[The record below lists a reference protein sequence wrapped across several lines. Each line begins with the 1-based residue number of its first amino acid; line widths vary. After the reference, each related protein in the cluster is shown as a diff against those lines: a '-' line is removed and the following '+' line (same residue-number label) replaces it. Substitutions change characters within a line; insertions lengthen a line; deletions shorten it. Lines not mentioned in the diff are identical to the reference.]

1 LENNILKNKFFI
13 VKRWI
18 WVLIGMS
25 SIVLKMIADAFPNS
39 AETFYSR
46 GLYLYIRRF
55 WDISFAYSPIPLFH
69 LFWVG
74 ILLFLYHLV
83 RVWTRK
89 NVPIVQKRKIFIH
102 KLLSALGILIT
113 GFYFLWGFNY
123 SRPLFTKQIELKILK
138 IDSLQLRQE
147 LEIAASELI
156 NSKQK
161 ISNYSLDSNS
171 IDSISKLIIDSKS
184 IDYKSKTSFP
194 RDLETQIRQD
204 VTALLNEYKFSAGGK
219 LRGRSLK
226 PNGILRRFGA
236 TGVYWPWAG
245 ECNMDNSLHPL
256 DKPFTLAHELSHG
269 YGWADEGTCNFLAYL
284 SCRKSTNLYVQYA
297 GYINYYRYV
306 AGNYKHQNPVL
317 YDAFRKTLPEAI
329 RQDLDALNAN
339 SKLYPEWFDTNFI
352 YEKYLKSQGVKEGLS
367 SYSRIVLMVHAWRE
381 KTFEIK
387 EQGLSN

>member
-1 LENNILKNKFFI
+1 LENNILKNGFLSA
-13 VKRWI
+13 KRWI
-18 WVLIGMS
+18 WVILGIFS
-25 SIVLKMIADAFPNS
+25 VVLKMIADAFPNQV
-39 AETFYSR
+39 EIFYSR
-46 GLYLYIRRF
+46 GLYTYIRKF
-55 WDISFAYSPIPLFH
+55 WDISFAYSPIPLFP
-69 LFWVG
+69 LFWIG
-74 ILLFLYHLV
+74 ILFFLYRLI

-89 NVPIVQKRKIFIH
+89 NVPNVQKRQDFIH
-102 KLLSALGILIT
+102 KLLSAIGILIT

-123 SRPLFTKQIELKILK
+123 SRPLFTKQIGLKILK

-147 LEIAASELI
+147 LEIAAREMIDL
-156 NSKQK
+156 KQK
-161 ISNYSLDSNS
+161 ISNNALDSNLHNFKYKFLNDSNS
-171 IDSISKLIIDSKS
+171 II
-184 IDYKSKTSFP
+184 YKTKCTFP
-194 RDLETQIRQD
+194 EDLEQQIRAD
-204 VTALLNEYKFSAGGK
+204 VTRVLNEYKFPAGGK

-284 SCRKSTNLYVQYA
+284 SCRKSTSLYVQYA

-306 AGNYKHQNPVL
+306 ASNYKRLNPVL
-317 YDAFRKTLPEAI
+317 YDAFRKTIPEAI

-339 SKLYPEWFDTNFI
+339 SKLYPEWFDTSFI

-367 SYSRIVLMVHAWRE
+367 SYSRIVLMVHAWR
-381 KTFEIK
+381 KFANT
-387 EQGLSN
+387 